1 MPDEFSALVILPSS
15 PDPRSNGI
23 QSYLSLVDNLKNLRG
38 VVYTSG
44 PTGNDHY
51 SIHMRGHYI
60 PEDILIDKIE
70 LIANLSLVVLPD
82 HIDGLGSKI
91 YDVARCTCSDSTKFI
106 NVVLAPIFV
115 FADRSLRPAEVTYD
129 CRDYFVYFNKLFAPT
144 CLCVKDVYQ
153 EPSFDYLFESNSFS
167 LLGAAS
173 QQLGH
178 ASGDVLVYAGKGH
191 YSVSVEAEGELRAI
205 KDYLDSSQIDTKL
218 ITRIWPASKQEYIG
232 LLAKAAGLIL
242 LDPFTNLV
250 RDALMLGVPV
260 FSAVAGIDYDSYGI
274 SKTANSFLTLFSKR
288 SQIANSAW
296 DRHYS
301 LARFNVSKQ
310 SIFFQAVCKML
321 DSCDST
327 VPSSLKD
334 IVIPFAPEFYNSS
347 LELARELRRY
357 CVVGN
362 LSAATHS
369 ISAIEEAWSIML
381 NVPGS
386 TVAAEYR
393 QIAADYFS
401 SNFQAYD

>member
-1 MPDEFSALVILPSS
+1 MTMLDEFSVLVILPSS

-44 PTGNDHY
+44 PMGKDHY
-51 SIHMRGHYI
+51 STHMPGYYI
-60 PEDILIDKIE
+60 QEDILINKIG
-70 LIANLSLVVLPD
+70 LIANVSLVVLPD

-91 YDVARCTCSDSTKFI
+91 YDIARCTCSDSTKFI

-115 FADRSLRPAEVTYD
+115 FADRSLRSMEVTYD

-144 CLCVKDVYQ
+144 YLCAKDVYQ
-153 EPSFDYLFESNSFS
+153 EPSFDYLFDSDSFS

-178 ASGDVLVYAGKGH
+178 SSDDVLVYAGKGH
-191 YSVSVEAEGELRAI
+191 YCVSAEAEGELRTI

-218 ITRIWPASKQEYIG
+218 ITRLWPSSKQEYTA

-260 FSAVAGIDYDSYGI
+260 FSAVTGIDYNSYGI
-274 SKTANSFLTLFSKR
+274 AKTADSFLTLISKR
-288 SQIANSAW
+288 SQIAKSAW

-301 LARFNVSKQ
+301 LARFNIMKQ
-310 SIFFQAVCKML
+310 SIFFQAVHKML

-327 VPSSLKD
+327 VPSSLRN
-334 IVIPFAPEFYNSS
+334 IVIPFTPEFYNSS
-347 LELARELRRY
+347 LELASELRRY

-369 ISAIEEAWSIML
+369 ICAIDEAWSIML
-381 NVPGS
+381 NAPGS
-386 TVAAEYR
+386 TLPAEYR
-393 QIAADYFS
+393 QVAADYFLN
-401 SNFQAYD
+401 NF